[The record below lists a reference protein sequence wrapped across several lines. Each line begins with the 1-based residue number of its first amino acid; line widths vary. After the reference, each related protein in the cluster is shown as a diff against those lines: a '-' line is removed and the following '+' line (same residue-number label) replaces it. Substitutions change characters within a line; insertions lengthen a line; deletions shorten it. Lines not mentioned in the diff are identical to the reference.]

1 VTEGVKELDPLK
13 LLELLQLKY
22 VGVNDAFKEIGTGA
36 VGFRNA
42 FLISKSS
49 CTKNLPHKVRCYE

>member
-1 VTEGVKELDPLK
+1 MK

-22 VGVNDAFKEIGTGA
+22 VGVNDAFKEIGTSA

-49 CTKNLPHKVRCYE
+49 CTKHLPHKVRCYE

>member
-13 LLELLQLKY
+13 LLELLQLKN

-42 FLISKSS
+42 FLIFQEF
-49 CTKNLPHKVRCYE
+49 LYEESAA